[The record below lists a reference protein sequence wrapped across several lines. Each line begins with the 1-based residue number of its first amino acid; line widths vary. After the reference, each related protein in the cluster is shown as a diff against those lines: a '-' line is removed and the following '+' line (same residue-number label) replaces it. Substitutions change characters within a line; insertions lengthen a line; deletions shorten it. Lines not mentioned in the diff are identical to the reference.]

1 MLSPLPSSPD
11 AFVRLRLDL
20 AYDGTDFAGWAP
32 QPALRT
38 VGGEL
43 SAALTTLLRQR
54 DPVRVTVAG
63 RTDAGVH
70 ASGQVVHIDVPEA
83 ALAALPGRSAR
94 TPEAALVTRLGGILT
109 RDVVVRSV
117 TRAPAGFDARFS
129 ALERRYRYRLAD
141 PEAVR
146 DPLRRG
152 DTVWWRRPLD
162 VDAMNRSSLA
172 LEGLGDFAAFCKRRE
187 GATTI
192 RTLIEFSWCRL
203 PDGVLEATVRADAF
217 CHSMVRSLVGAALR
231 VGEGKRGPDWPAML
245 QRDGV
250 RGGSG
255 GERGGGG
262 ALVVPAHGLSLRE
275 VVYPADSELAG
286 RSQEARARRQASQL
300 GRQVDPAVHQ
310 AVAPVLD
317 PGFDPVLDPGAAST
331 TVGEATVS
339 L

>member
-1 MLSPLPSSPD
+1 MPLPSTSSD
-11 AFVRLRLDL
+11 AVRLRLDL

-38 VGGEL
+38 VSGDL

-70 ASGQVVHIDVPEA
+70 ASGQVAHIDAPES

-94 TPEAALVTRLGGILT
+94 TPEAALVTRLNGILT
-109 RDVVVRSV
+109 RDIVVRAV
-117 TRAPAGFDARFS
+117 TRVPAGFDARFS

-141 PEAVR
+141 PEATR
-146 DPLRRG
+146 DPLRRR

-162 VDAMNRSSLA
+162 VEAMNRSSQA
-172 LEGLGDFAAFCKRRE
+172 LEGLGDFAAFCRRRE

-217 CHSMVRSLVGAALR
+217 CHSMVRSLVGAVVR
-231 VGEGKRGPDWPAML
+231 VGEGQHGPDWPAIL

-255 GERGGGG
+255 GELRGGG
-262 ALVVPAHGLSLRE
+262 ALVVPALGLSLEE
-275 VVYPADSELAG
+275 VVYPSDSELAL
-286 RSQEARARRQASQL
+286 RSEETRARRHVSQL
-300 GRQVDPAVHQ
+300 GRPVGLDGTSTAISTSSSTSSSVGG
-310 AVAPVLD
+310 APTRL
-317 PGFDPVLDPGAAST
+317 
-331 TVGEATVS
+331 
-339 L
+339 